1 MTRIRVLFWL
11 DALLLFAFA
20 CLQVPRATGL
30 PGHEWLGLTFGIV
43 VLLHLLLNW
52 RWIVNTLRRVRE
64 PGAMRSRV
72 NATLNALLFVMMVI
86 TIFSGLV
93 VSEVVLPAFGASGST
108 LAAWRHV
115 HNSFSRF
122 VVAALGLH
130 IALNW
135 DWIAGVLR
143 RRPRAS
149 SVAVESQLDAG

>member
-1 MTRIRVLFWL
+1 MTRVRVLLWL
-11 DALLLFAFA
+11 DVLLLFAFL

-30 PGHEWLGLTFGIV
+30 PGHEWSGLAFGLV

-64 PGAMRSRV
+64 PGAIRSRA
-72 NATLNALLFVMMVI
+72 NATLNGLLFVMMVV
-86 TIFSGLV
+86 TVFSGLV
-93 VSEVVLPAFGASGST
+93 VSEVVLPTLGVTGST

-122 VVAALGLH
+122 VIVALGLH

-135 DWIAGVLR
+135 DWIAGVVLR
-143 RRPRAS
+143 RARGS